1 MGTAGGPDADG
12 APRNRVPRAG
22 GVRRVWLRRDSNT
35 TVAGDVVATTAL
47 LANPNDLSQLRIDIN
62 GTAGLPAFW
71 DNKGGGGGTSASIV
85 IESAAGKL
93 SQPDDRMRS
102 RPAKYPLPENF

>member
-35 TVAGDVVATTAL
+35 TAGGDVIAATGFNL

-71 DNKGGGGGTSASIV
+71 DDKGNGGGTSASIV

-93 SQPDDRMRS
+93 SQPIRIVT
-102 RPAKYPLPENF
+102 PNF